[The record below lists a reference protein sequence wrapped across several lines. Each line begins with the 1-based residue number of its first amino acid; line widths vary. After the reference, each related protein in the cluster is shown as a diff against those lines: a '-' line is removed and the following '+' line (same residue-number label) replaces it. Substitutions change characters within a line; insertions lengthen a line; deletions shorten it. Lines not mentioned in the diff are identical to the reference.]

1 MELKPRYS
9 AGLAIIYKGQI
20 LLGHTT
26 GRKWTNSFGIPKGG
40 IDKGESNIEAAIRET
55 YEEVGIKIPRKLID
69 TTEYTFAVTSRKYR
83 TNKVVYYYIVMIDD
97 LKQLGLKD
105 LKVPKKQLQ
114 VEEID
119 WAGFFGYDEA
129 MNKIMQSQREVI
141 QKLLGK
147 GLLES
152 KTIAGLPH
160 NPNQEINHAEPGD
173 GEDERLLKIRQFKGS
188 IMDFNSYWEDKAKN
202 K

>member
-1 MELKPRYS
+1 MELKTKYS

-40 IDKGESNIEAAIRET
+40 IDKGESKLDAAIRET
-55 YEEVGIKIPRKLID
+55 YEEIGIKIPRKLID
-69 TTEYTFAVTSRKYR
+69 STEYTFVVTSRKYA
-83 TNKVVYYYIVMIDD
+83 NKVVYYYIVMIDD

-129 MNKIMQSQREVI
+129 MDKVMQSQREVI

-147 GLLES
+147 GLIES
-152 KTIAGLPH
+152 HTIAGLPH
-160 NPNQEINHAEPGD
+160 NPNQEINHAEPGK

-188 IMDFNSYWEDKAKN
+188 IMDFNSYWEDKAKDN
-202 K
+202 

>member
-1 MELKPRYS
+1 MELKTKYS

-40 IDKGESNIEAAIRET
+40 IDKGESKLDAAIRET
-55 YEEVGIKIPRKLID
+55 YEEIGIKIPRKLID
-69 TTEYTFAVTSRKYR
+69 STEYTFVVTSRKYA
-83 TNKVVYYYIVMIDD
+83 NKVVYYYIVMIDD

-129 MNKIMQSQREVI
+129 MDKVMQSQREVI

-147 GLLES
+147 GLIES
-152 KTIAGLPH
+152 RTIAGLPH
-160 NPNQEINHAEPGD
+160 NPNQEINHAEPGKD
-173 GEDERLLKIRQFKGS
+173 EDERLLKIRQFKGS
-188 IMDFNSYWEDKAKN
+188 IMDYNSYWEDRIKN
-202 K
+202 Q

>member
-1 MELKPRYS
+1 MEVKTKYS

-40 IDKGESNIEAAIRET
+40 IDEGESKLDAAIRET

-69 TTEYTFAVTSRKYR
+69 STEYTFVVTSRKYA
-83 TNKVVYYYIVMIDD
+83 NKVVYYYIVMIDD

-129 MNKIMQSQREVI
+129 MDKVMQSQREVI

-152 KTIAGLPH
+152 KTIAGLEH
-160 NPNQEINHAEPGD
+160 EPNQEINHAEPGK
-173 GEDERLLKIRQFKGS
+173 GEDERLLKIRKFKGS
-188 IMDFNSYWEDKAKN
+188 IMDFNSYWKDKAKN
-202 K
+202 S

>member
-1 MELKPRYS
+1 MEVKTKYS

-40 IDKGESNIEAAIRET
+40 IDKGESKLDAAIRET

-69 TTEYTFAVTSRKYR
+69 STEYTFVVTSRKYA
-83 TNKVVYYYIVMIDD
+83 NKVVYYYIVMIDD

-129 MNKIMQSQREVI
+129 MDKVMQSQREVI

-152 KTIAGLPH
+152 KTIADLEH
-160 NPNQEINHAEPGD
+160 KPNQEINHAEPGK
-173 GEDERLLKIRQFKGS
+173 GEDERLLKIRKFKGS
-188 IMDFNSYWEDKAKN
+188 IMDFNSYWKDRAKN
-202 K
+202 S

>member
-1 MELKPRYS
+1 MELKTKYS

-40 IDKGESNIEAAIRET
+40 IDEGESKLDAAIRET

-69 TTEYTFAVTSRKYR
+69 TTEYTFAVTSRKY

-119 WAGFFGYDEA
+119 WAGFFKYDEA
-129 MNKIMQSQREVI
+129 MDKVMQSQREVI

-152 KTIAGLPH
+152 KTIAGLEV
-160 NPNQEINHAEPGD
+160 QT
-173 GEDERLLKIRQFKGS
+173 L
-188 IMDFNSYWEDKAKN
+188 
-202 K
+202 

>member
-1 MELKPRYS
+1 MELKTKYS

-40 IDKGESNIEAAIRET
+40 IDKGESKLDAAIRET

-69 TTEYTFAVTSRKYR
+69 STEYTFVVTSRKYA
-83 TNKVVYYYIVMIDD
+83 NKVVYYYIVMIDD

-129 MNKIMQSQREVI
+129 MDKVMQSQREVI

-152 KTIAGLPH
+152 KTIAGLDH
-160 NPNQEINHAEPGD
+160 EPNQEINHAEPGK
-173 GEDERLLKIRQFKGS
+173 GEDERLLKIRKFKGS
-188 IMDFNSYWEDKAKN
+188 IKDFKSYWEDKAKN
-202 K
+202 N

>member
-1 MELKPRYS
+1 
-9 AGLAIIYKGQI
+9 
-20 LLGHTT
+20 
-26 GRKWTNSFGIPKGG
+26 
-40 IDKGESNIEAAIRET
+40 
-55 YEEVGIKIPRKLID
+55 
-69 TTEYTFAVTSRKYR
+69 
-83 TNKVVYYYIVMIDD
+83 MIDD

-129 MNKIMQSQREVI
+129 MDKVMQSQREVI

-152 KTIAGLPH
+152 KTIAGLEH
-160 NPNQEINHAEPGD
+160 EPNQEINHAEPGK
-173 GEDERLLKIRQFKGS
+173 GEDERLLKIRKFKGS
-188 IMDFNSYWEDKAKN
+188 IMDFNSYWKDKAKN
-202 K
+202 S

>member
-1 MELKPRYS
+1 MGIKTRYS

-40 IDKGESNIEAAIRET
+40 IDKGESSIDAAFRET
-55 YEEVGIKIPRKLID
+55 FEEIGIKVPRKLLN
-69 TTEYTFAVTSRKYR
+69 TTEYTFTVNSSKYK
-83 TNKVVYYYIVMIDD
+83 TNKIVTYYIVEIDA
-97 LKQLGLKD
+97 LKQIGLKD

-119 WAGFFGYDEA
+119 WAGFFHYEEA
-129 MNKIMQSQREVI
+129 MEKVMQSQREVI

-152 KTIAGLPH
+152 KTIAGLDDK
-160 NPNQEINHAEPGD
+160 PNQEINDTEPGMD
-173 GEDERLLKIRQFKGS
+173 EDPRLLKIRTFKAT
-188 IMDFNSYWEDKAKN
+188 ILDFKSYFKDKE
-202 K
+202 

>member
-1 MELKPRYS
+1 MEVKTKYS

-40 IDKGESNIEAAIRET
+40 IDKGESKLDAAIRET

-69 TTEYTFAVTSRKYR
+69 STEYTFVVTSRKYA
-83 TNKVVYYYIVMIDD
+83 NKVVYYYIVMIDD

-129 MNKIMQSQREVI
+129 MDKVMQSQREVI

-152 KTIAGLPH
+152 KTIADLEH
-160 NPNQEINHAEPGD
+160 KPNQEINHAEPGK
-173 GEDERLLKIRQFKGS
+173 GEDERLLKIRKFKGS
-188 IMDFNSYWEDKAKN
+188 IMDFNSYWKDKAKN
-202 K
+202 S

>member
-1 MELKPRYS
+1 MEVKTKYS

-40 IDKGESNIEAAIRET
+40 IDKGESKLDAAIRET
-55 YEEVGIKIPRKLID
+55 YEEIGIKIPRKLID
-69 TTEYTFAVTSRKYR
+69 STEYTFVVTSRKYA
-83 TNKVVYYYIVMIDD
+83 NKVVYYYIVMIDD

-129 MNKIMQSQREVI
+129 MDKVMQSQREVI

-152 KTIAGLPH
+152 KTIADLEH
-160 NPNQEINHAEPGD
+160 KPNQEINHAEPGK
-173 GEDERLLKIRQFKGS
+173 GEDERLLKIRKFKGS
-188 IMDFNSYWEDKAKN
+188 IMDFNSYWKDKAKN
-202 K
+202 S

>member
-1 MELKPRYS
+1 MEVKTKYS

-40 IDKGESNIEAAIRET
+40 IDKGESKLDAAIRET
-55 YEEVGIKIPRKLID
+55 YEEIGIKIPRKLID
-69 TTEYTFAVTSRKYR
+69 STEYTFVVTSRKYA
-83 TNKVVYYYIVMIDD
+83 NKVVYYYIVMIDD

-129 MNKIMQSQREVI
+129 MDKVMQSQREVI

-152 KTIAGLPH
+152 KTIAGLEH
-160 NPNQEINHAEPGD
+160 EPNQEINHAEPGK
-173 GEDERLLKIRQFKGS
+173 GEDERLLKIRKFKGS
-188 IMDFNSYWEDKAKN
+188 IMDFNSYWKDKAKN
-202 K
+202 S